1 MGVTPPAEEKIVSER
16 NYPPGWD
23 AERVREVLERC
34 EKQTDEE
41 AMAEDEAAYE
51 DPRHAMMAVP
61 IELVPVVREL
71 IVRHHA

>member
-1 MGVTPPAEEKIVSER
+1 MGVTPPAEEEIVSER

-23 AERVREVLERC
+23 AERVREVLERY
-34 EKQTDEE
+34 EKQTDDE

-51 DPRHAMMAVP
+51 DPRHAMMSVP